1 MFRRSLLAIA
11 TVALAIVALAAPA
24 SSHVTVNPAEAP
36 RGGFTKLTFRVPTEA
51 DGASTVK
58 LEVALP
64 EGTFKAAR
72 VQPKA
77 GWNYAVAKVGE
88 TVSTI
93 TWTAVGDTGIKPG
106 EFDEF
111 AISLGPLPTEGDALV
126 FKAVQTYSDGD
137 VVRWIDEATGDE
149 EVERPAPTVT
159 LTAAA
164 DDATTATTAA
174 AVDTSPAAAVDD
186 DDAAD
191 DSDSHTGL
199 VIGLVVA
206 FAAIAAL
213 AIAQVRG
220 RRS

>member
-1 MFRRSLLAIA
+1 MFRRPLLAIA
-11 TVALAIVALAAPA
+11 TLAVATVGLAAPA
-24 SSHVTVNPAEAP
+24 FAHVTVNPAEAP
-36 RGGFTKLTFRVPTEA
+36 RGGFTKLTFRVPTESE
-51 DGASTVK
+51 GASTVK

-64 EGTFKAAR
+64 EGTFTSAR

-77 GWNYAVAKVGE
+77 GWDYSVAKSGE

-93 TWTAVGDTGIKPG
+93 TWTAAGDTGIKPG

-111 AISLGPLPTEGDALV
+111 AISLGPLPTEGEALV
-126 FKAVQTYSDGD
+126 FKAVQTYSDGE

-164 DDATTATTAA
+164 DEATTATAAA
-174 AVDTSPAAAVDD
+174 AVDAAPAAAVDD
-186 DDAAD
+186 ANDN
-191 DSDSHTGL
+191 DSDTGL
-199 VIGLVVA
+199 VVGLVVA
-206 FAAIAAL
+206 FVAIAAL

-220 RRS
+220 RRG